1 LELVANLL
9 GWLSLVVWCVTI
21 AVALLLVLRVI
32 LNWAGANPFSRVS
45 YNLTRLTEPLVRPLR
60 YQVGRRTLRFD
71 LVPIMA
77 SVLILA
83 LGWSVAGLIGQL
95 GPILIAI
102 WNNILNGAVFSRVMM
117 GELIKLTGLLYVSA
131 IFLRF
136 ILPFFGIGYRN
147 RLYGFLFVITEP
159 VIKPLRRFFV
169 LGTFDLA
176 PIAAMIIIQLIT
188 PILAGLVSGS
198 VR

>member
-1 LELVANLL
+1 MIL
-9 GWLSLVVWCVTI
+9 GFLSRIVWWATV
-21 AVALLLVLRVI
+21 AVAGLLVLRVI
-32 LNWAGANPFSRVS
+32 LNWAGANPFSRLS

-60 YQVGRRTLRFD
+60 YQFGRRTLRFD
-71 LVPIMA
+71 LVPIVT
-77 SVLILA
+77 SVLVLA

-95 GPILIAI
+95 APILTAI
-102 WNNILNGAVFSRVMM
+102 GNNIFIGAVASRAMI
-117 GELIKLTGLLYVSA
+117 GELIKLTGLLYVAA

-136 ILPFFGIGYRN
+136 LLPFFGVGYRN
-147 RLYGFLFVITEP
+147 KLLSFLFAVTEP

-169 LGTFDLA
+169 LGMFDLA

-188 PILAGLVSGS
+188 PFLAALVSGS